1 MKLNT
6 SRLLEQCI
14 DEGIKHALNNTD
26 LSEDRTESLAD
37 VISREIWIQLDYYF
51 DFE

>member
-14 DEGIKHALNNTD
+14 DEGIKHALNNSD
-26 LSEDRTESLAD
+26 VPPDRTEPLAD

>member
-14 DEGIKHALNNTD
+14 DEGIKHALNNSD
-26 LSEDRTESLAD
+26 VSPDRAKPLAD